1 MRIVDELGP
10 AANHHVGKT
19 TAAGKERETVYILV
33 MKKTELAKVIHEW
46 IADDKVRATSSCTTR
61 RPPKSRWVAIG

>member
-1 MRIVDELGP
+1 
-10 AANHHVGKT
+10 
-19 TAAGKERETVYILV
+19 VYILV